1 MPTVTEFESD
11 FSDIRIAFR
20 ADRLLSKIFKGAL
33 PFVANDI
40 LHTALLILLP
50 VLVLWL
56 PNL

>member
-1 MPTVTEFESD
+1 MPTVSEFESD

-20 ADRLLSKIFKGAL
+20 ADRLWSKIFKGAL

-56 PNL
+56 TNL